1 MLTHVLQEKS
11 SAACALASWDGQLF
25 VAWTG
30 TDYHLNIA
38 ASAEWGQFAGKQRLP
53 FRSYRQETTSSSANS
68 SSGTSSTTTH
78 TIALRP
84 ALAGSGQDL
93 HLAWRSSHRAL
104 NVTAGGHGG
113 WPNPLLLSERSSRSP
128 ALAAAGSGALALAWT
143 GTDNHVN
150 LLMLA
155 GGGPAPVQPSAPKST
170 FEVARTSSGPAVCGH
185 QGEVVVAWTGTDRHV
200 NLMSP
205 ARPPLWLELA
215 KSGSAPAVCS
225 YQGALAVAWTG
236 TDRRVNVVTDIDNP
250 RPIRLDQVKSS
261 YSPALC
267 SHRGALVLA
276 WTGTDRRPNLAL
288 IQ

>member
-1 MLTHVLQEKS
+1 MLTHVLPERS
-11 SAACALASWDGQLF
+11 SAACALASWDGQLY

-38 ASAEWGQFAGKQRLP
+38 ASAEWGHFSGKQRLP
-53 FRSYRQETTSSSANS
+53 FRSYRQETTSSSATS

-78 TIALRP
+78 TIGLRP
-84 ALAGSGQDL
+84 ALAPAGELL

-104 NVTAGGHGG
+104 NVTAGAHGG
-113 WPNPLLLSERSSRSP
+113 WPSPLQVSERSSRAP
-128 ALAAAGSGALALAWT
+128 ALAAAGPGAITLAWT

-155 GGGPAPVQPSAPKST
+155 DGLPAPAQPAAPKST

-185 QGEVVVAWTGTDRHV
+185 RGEVVVAWTGTDRHV

-205 ARPPLWLELA
+205 SRPPLWLDLA

-225 YQGALAVAWTG
+225 HQGALALAWTG
-236 TDRRVNVVTDIDNP
+236 SDRRVNVVTDVDHP
-250 RPIRLDQVKSS
+250 SLVRLEQAKSS